1 MVEDK
6 LAELE
11 LQHRGL
17 QELIATLKDG
27 HGAQKVAKWQAKME
41 SVSLENVRQKREVEK
56 LKDQVLFFTIAA
68 LMVSFFEK
76 YFFNSSP
83 SCLLHAFLLISP
95 CNLYCTL

>member
-41 SVSLENVRQKREVEK
+41 SVSLENMRHKREIEK
-56 LKDQVLFFTIAA
+56 LRDEVLLFSQIVF
-68 LMVSFFEK
+68 LKLLFKPSLYSFYVSFG
-76 YFFNSSP
+76 NASW
-83 SCLLHAFLLISP
+83 
-95 CNLYCTL
+95 T